1 LLVNNILNSFYKC
14 TLIVSRTINI
24 NIYLEF
30 RIFDA
35 IFNYLEHLKKI
46 IRVNIYFLINI
57 VLKICNKVST
67 KLAKYYLKTK
77 KLDNTLYNFVNILDF
92 TQKVSLYKL

>member
-1 LLVNNILNSFYKC
+1 LLVNNILNSFYEY

-24 NIYLEF
+24 NICLEF

-35 IFNYLEHLKKI
+35 MFNYLEHLKKI
-46 IRVNIYFLINI
+46 IKVNIYSLIDI
-57 VLKICNKVST
+57 VFKTCNKAST

-77 KLDNTLYNFVNILDF
+77 KLDNTLYNLVNILDF